1 MGGRIS
7 LQVTMKEL
15 RHASRIARNAS
26 SLIGAGVVD
35 RVMVTGIVRGGTNEF
50 DRPARGVAYLRLALR
65 SRGLPRMIFAQ
76 AVKELERTWIVV
88 RIARRVRPVTVSA
101 RSAWDLPCAYLAS
114 RVTGAA
120 LIYEPHELESGRV
133 GMGRLRSAVVR
144 AIEWAFGRR
153 AAACVAVGECIAER
167 YSRQLGIPCFTVMN
181 VPGPEPRLPIAGLRD
196 RCGCPPGEPLLTYV
210 GALVGGRGIGRVV
223 RAVGLSRRR
232 WRLAAMGPGS
242 LDEASA
248 SALCGHG
255 WVLGPV
261 APGEVVSVVAD
272 ADLSAVLIE
281 PVCESYR
288 LSMPNKLFE
297 SLRAGVPV
305 LASDLPELGGFVR
318 RHGVGALVSHDAS
331 PEELAATLDAITPD
345 QLGRWRAAIP
355 AALEEA
361 SGRHGPSNLA
371 AAYRVAVATRGGSRG
386 GHAGKGN

>member
-1 MGGRIS
+1 MGGRVS
-7 LQVTMKEL
+7 LHVTMKEL
-15 RHASRIARNAS
+15 RHASRIARCAS
-26 SLIGAGVVD
+26 ALVGAGIVD
-35 RVMVTGIVRGGTNEF
+35 RVMVTGIVGGSANEF
-50 DRPARGVAYLRLALR
+50 ARPARGVAYLRLALR
-65 SRGLPRMIFAQ
+65 SKGLPRMILAQ

-88 RIARRVRPVTVSA
+88 GIARRVRPVTVSA
-101 RSAWDLPCAYLAS
+101 RSAWDLPCAYLAA
-114 RVTGAA
+114 RFTGAA
-120 LIYEPHELESGRV
+120 LIYEPHELEAGRV
-133 GMGRLRSAVVR
+133 GMGRFRSAVVR

-181 VPGPEPRLPIAGLRD
+181 VPGPSPRLPVAGLRD
-196 RCGCPPGEPLLTYV
+196 RCGCPPGEPLLAYV
-210 GALVGGRGIGRVV
+210 GALVGGRGLGRMA

-232 WRLAAMGPGS
+232 WRLAAIGPGS

-248 SALCGHG
+248 VALRGHG

-261 APGEVVSVVAD
+261 APAEVVSVVAD

-318 RHGVGALVSHDAS
+318 RHGVGALVAPDAS
-331 PEELAATLDAITPD
+331 PEELAKTLDAITPD
-345 QLGRWRAAIP
+345 QLERWRAAIP
-355 AALEEA
+355 AALADA
-361 SGRHGPSNLA
+361 SGRHGPSTLA
-371 AAYRVAVATRGGSRG
+371 AAYRVAMAACGRRRGGRALG
-386 GHAGKGN
+386 GN